1 MPAINPRSFPGT
13 GGFLPDADTTADAV
27 TSKSS
32 ASIAARLD
40 RLLAKR
46 TVWMIVALLSFA
58 FFFELYDMLLSA
70 YIAPVWCVTVYSR
83 RRPQAYSD

>member
-1 MPAINPRSFPGT
+1 M
-13 GGFLPDADTTADAV
+13 PDADTTTDAV

-40 RLLAKR
+40 RMLATR
-46 TVWMIVALLSFA
+46 TVWMIVALLSLA